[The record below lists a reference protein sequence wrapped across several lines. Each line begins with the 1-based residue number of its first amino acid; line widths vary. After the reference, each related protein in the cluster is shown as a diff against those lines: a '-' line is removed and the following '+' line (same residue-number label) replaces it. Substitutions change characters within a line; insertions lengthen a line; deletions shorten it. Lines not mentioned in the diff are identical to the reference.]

1 MFKKCLLPGTFAG
14 GMKLLAKACLFHGD
28 GCRDDKYTGYRRGG
42 GHQGVFTPGM
52 SALAR
57 LAMGMLAAEGMIAVA
72 RWP

>member
-1 MFKKCLLPGTFAG
+1 MRKPVFFMVMAVV
-14 GMKLLAKACLFHGD
+14 MINIQA
-28 GCRDDKYTGYRRGG
+28 TGGG